1 MAVSGRCAWLWGS
14 CVGGWGLAVST
25 FSGDVAVRV
34 AVRVVDGRFVAAPF
48 AADGRPAES
57 AMDFGPVG
65 AALADVFERMR
76 FVFAVQEIAG

>member
-1 MAVSGRCAWLWGS
+1 MSGRCARLWGS

-25 FSGDVAVRV
+25 FSDDVAVRA
-34 AVRVVDGRFVAAPF
+34 AVRVVDGRFVAKPF

-65 AALADVFERMR
+65 VDLDSVFERVR